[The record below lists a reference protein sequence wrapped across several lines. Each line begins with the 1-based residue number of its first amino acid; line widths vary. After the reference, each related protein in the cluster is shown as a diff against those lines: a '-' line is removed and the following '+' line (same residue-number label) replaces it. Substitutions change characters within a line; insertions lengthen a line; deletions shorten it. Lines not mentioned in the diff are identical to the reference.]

1 MIVDV
6 VVKDV
11 DFPER
16 AVRIGD
22 PELRLPR
29 VTALDAFLP
38 LGVEPG
44 GLEAALNLDQLLGVS
59 HAQPDVIEVAAGAG
73 PAGNQRQHER
83 RLRQIE
89 LGVVGSD
96 LGRLGAEQ
104 HAVERDRAVEIRDV
118 ERGVELAQGVVDRAS
133 HSCHLTD
140 TAFGPG
146 IETRNAATLSRST
159 HGASVQSAGVYDPVS
174 AAHCAKM
181 SGPIADA
188 RTVSIC
194 AAP

>member
-29 VTALDAFLP
+29 VAALDAFLP
-38 LGVEPG
+38 FGVEPG
-44 GLEAALNLDQLLGVS
+44 RLEAALNLDQLLGAA

-73 PAGNQRQHER
+73 PAGNQRQHQR
-83 RLRQIE
+83 RLCQIE

-96 LGRLGAEQ
+96 LGRLGSEQ
-104 HAVERDRAVEIRDV
+104 DAVERDGAVQVRDV
-118 ERGVELAQGVVDRAS
+118 ERCVELAQALINRAS
-133 HSCHLTD
+133 HGVTSRYAAGNGQGRC
-140 TAFGPG
+140 PG
-146 IETRNAATLSRST
+146 R
-159 HGASVQSAGVYDPVS
+159 
-174 AAHCAKM
+174 
-181 SGPIADA
+181 
-188 RTVSIC
+188 
-194 AAP
+194 